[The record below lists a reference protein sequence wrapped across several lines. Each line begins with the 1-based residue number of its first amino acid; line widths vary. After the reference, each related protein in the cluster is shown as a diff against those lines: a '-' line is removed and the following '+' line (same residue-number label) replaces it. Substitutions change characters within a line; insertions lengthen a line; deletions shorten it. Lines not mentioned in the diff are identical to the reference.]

1 MSENPHNNRSFHGGS
16 GLYMLDRQ
24 MSHTA
29 AFNASLGG
37 GDDHRFPSADSG
49 GGMLR
54 PARPGAVSGA
64 TPPDPRSSA
73 SPLLRSSALFTRA
86 R

>member
-1 MSENPHNNRSFHGGS
+1 
-16 GLYMLDRQ
+16 MLDRQ

-37 GDDHRFPSADSG
+37 GDHRFPSADSG

-54 PARPGAVSGA
+54 FAGPGVVGGA

-73 SPLLRSSALFTRA
+73 SPLLRFSALSTCVR
-86 R
+86 